1 MSNYNL
7 IQAELVAWLDAQPDE
22 PRYHAAF
29 GDAPYFLGSIVKRFG
44 KPNAAPAKDY
54 GESGVFRRTSK
65 GFMGETWDGF
75 DSPAAYQQWCS
86 LWGRGLLKVLYP
98 GAVIAICGGS
108 RTWHRVAAGLED
120 SGFEVFDVVMWI
132 YGSGFP
138 KGKNISLAI
147 EKLHGVTRLK
157 RQRVKLN
164 GQTAN
169 GSTSDSVAHKDW
181 YNKNLAYEDD
191 PFLEAALIWKG
202 YNTVLK
208 PAYEPIILARAPRQ
222 GRVVDNA
229 LDYGTGALNIDGARV
244 PVYGGRAKIIPTGTI
259 KSKGVY
265 DDGIQGSY
273 SDGETSEGRY
283 PANVIMHHSERC
295 RMLGYE
301 QIEAAAGDTHRTEA
315 GTGETR
321 FNGMKHKVGE
331 PKPKY
336 DIDGLETVEH
346 WDCAP
351 DCPIGQLNAA
361 SGVTKSTGGKLRTA
375 TRASGYKFGE
385 QEREIRGDIGGASRF
400 FYTGKSATWERCAG
414 LPERSKHPTM
424 KPIQLTEYIA
434 RLLKPPPFPDG
445 RPRRLLVP
453 FAGVGSEVIGGILA
467 GWDEIDGVELSGKY
481 LQDAAPRCE
490 FWKYSGTYQKA
501 KRRYNKIQQHKPKPK
516 PMDNQNESGGTTEQL
531 TLF

>member
-1 MSNYNL
+1 
-7 IQAELVAWLDAQPDE
+7 
-22 PRYHAAF
+22 
-29 GDAPYFLGSIVKRFG
+29 
-44 KPNAAPAKDY
+44 
-54 GESGVFRRTSK
+54 
-65 GFMGETWDGF
+65 
-75 DSPAAYQQWCS
+75 
-86 LWGRGLLKVLYP
+86 
-98 GAVIAICGGS
+98 
-108 RTWHRVAAGLED
+108 
-120 SGFEVFDVVMWI
+120 MWV

-138 KGKNISLAI
+138 KGKNIQLAI
-147 EKLHGVTRLK
+147 EKLHGVQRRK
-157 RQRVKLN
+157 VRRVKLN

-181 YNKNLAYEDD
+181 RDKNAAYEDD
-191 PFLEAALIWKG
+191 PFLEAAYRWKG

-208 PAYEPIILARAPRQ
+208 PAYEPIILARAPRL
-222 GRVVDNA
+222 GRVADNA
-229 LDYGTGALNIDGARV
+229 EQFGTGALNIDAARI
-244 PVYGGRAKIIPTGTI
+244 PVHKGDPNWRDNPSGG
-259 KSKGVY
+259 
-265 DDGIQGSY
+265 GSSWINPIGY
-273 SDGETSEGRY
+273 RPDNNLDAGGRY

-295 RMLGYE
+295 RFMGYE
-301 QIEAAAGDTHRTEA
+301 RVEASHNATGTWRTDEA
-315 GTGETR
+315 GSIFKGIKGIDGKDT
-321 FNGMKHKVGE
+321 VYAD
-331 PKPKY
+331 P
-336 DIDGLETVEH
+336 DGLETVER

-361 SGVTKSTGGKLRTA
+361 SGVTKSTGGKTRTA
-375 TRASGYKFGE
+375 TRSSGYHHGE

-414 LPERSKHPTM
+414 LRERSKHPTM

-501 KRRYNKIQQHKPKPK
+501 KRRYNKIQQHKPKPI
-516 PMDNQNESGGTTEQL
+516 DNQNSESGGTTEQL